1 MKARRA
7 IFEIYLDYIQH
18 YGGSIRVRSLL
29 RLSKELGFSGV
40 AVRAALCRLSQQGWL
55 DRTREHKQSFYSLT
69 PMGKDRVEE
78 AAPRIFAPHTEKW
91 DGQWTILTYSLPE
104 KLRAQRERL
113 RRELIWLGYG
123 SLTPAT
129 WIIPKP
135 AAELTLKHLLARG
148 LDKYV
153 NLFRARHINSLA
165 NTDLV
170 EKCWDLSAVQKQ
182 YRAFIDRWNPL
193 WRSYQ
198 QKFNAGK
205 PVSDSLC
212 FSAKMRLLHEYGRFL
227 YLDPRLPWELLP
239 KDWLAEPAWRIFRD
253 CYHLL
258 AEGALHF
265 FEDNFQGPART
276 EAQKREGRE
285 RVMQGLM
292 ELV

>member
-7 IFEIYLDYIQH
+7 IFEIYLDYIQY

-29 RLSKELGFSGV
+29 DLCKELGFSGV
-40 AVRAALCRLSQQGWL
+40 AIRAALCRLSQQGWL
-55 DRTREHKQSFYSLT
+55 DRTRENKQSFYALT
-69 PMGKDRVEE
+69 AMGRDRVEE
-78 AAPRIFAPHTEKW
+78 AAPRIFTPLTEKW

-104 KLRAQRERL
+104 RLRAQRERL

-123 SLTPAT
+123 PLTPAT

-135 AAELTLKHLLARG
+135 AAELTTKHLLARS
-148 LDKYV
+148 LDKGV
-153 NLFRARHINSLA
+153 HLFRARHINSLA
-165 NTDLV
+165 NAELV
-170 EKCWDLSAVQKQ
+170 KNCWDLAAVQKQ
-182 YRAFIDRWNPL
+182 YRSFIDRWNPQ

-198 QKFNAGK
+198 QKFNSGK
-205 PVSDSLC
+205 PVPDNLC

-258 AEGALHF
+258 AEGALRY
-265 FEDNFQGPART
+265 FENGFQGPARSET
-276 EAQKREGRE
+276 QKREGHA
-285 RVMQGLM
+285 RVIQGLM